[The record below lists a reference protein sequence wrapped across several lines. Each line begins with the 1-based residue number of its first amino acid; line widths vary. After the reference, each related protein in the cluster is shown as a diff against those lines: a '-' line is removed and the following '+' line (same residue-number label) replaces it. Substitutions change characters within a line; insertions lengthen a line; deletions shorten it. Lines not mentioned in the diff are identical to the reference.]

1 MRIVRAF
8 RRLPSSAPSR
18 PSLGGVRR
26 TLTRRPV
33 PASRAE
39 RPLGDR
45 TGNRGRNAGQTGKM
59 RRKTDARQVG
69 AGLIIATHQPDQLLG
84 PEGPRSQAHFV
95 DRGRNEPGHT
105 ETNVYRSSCGGS
117 QKRGAT
123 MANVR
128 GSCLC
133 GGVKFEIIGP
143 LMRALNCHC
152 SKCRKQ
158 HGAAFR
164 RLRLADHQQIEPPR
178 VWCPAGH
185 TRRRPER
192 AADAPLLCRKQSAVV
207 RHHRYSSS
215 ISGAT
220 RLLLKTAGDRCGR
233 ADQRLDWVPGAA
245 LGLSFALS
253 IRRSITGRIIG
264 AGGNVP
270 TLGPLERRS
279 KRWRDCSQ

>member
-128 GSCLC
+128 GSCP
-133 GGVKFEIIGP
+133 V
-143 LMRALNCHC
+143 
-152 SKCRKQ
+152 
-158 HGAAFR
+158 
-164 RLRLADHQQIEPPR
+164 
-178 VWCPAGH
+178 
-185 TRRRPER
+185 RRRQVRDYR
-192 AADAPLLCRKQSAVV
+192 ATDAGVELPLLEMSKAARRRISAPAARRSSTNRATPSLVS
-207 RHHRYSSS
+207 RWAYSTT
-215 ISGAT
+215 T
-220 RLLLKTAGDRCGR
+220 RTCGR
-233 ADQRLDWVPGAA
+233 R
-245 LGLSFALS
+245 STALS
-253 IRRSITGRIIG
+253 QAKRRGSTSPILFLNFRSYQTPTKNCGR
-264 AGGNVP
+264 
-270 TLGPLERRS
+270 
-279 KRWRDCSQ
+279 